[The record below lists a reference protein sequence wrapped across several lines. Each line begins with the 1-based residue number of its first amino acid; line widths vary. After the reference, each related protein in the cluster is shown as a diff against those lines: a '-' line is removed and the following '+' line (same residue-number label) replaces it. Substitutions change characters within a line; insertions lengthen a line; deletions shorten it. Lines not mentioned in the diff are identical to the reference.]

1 MSILDDR
8 ELLTKLDIHN
18 LISYLEYSPA
28 WNEVPVK
35 KGWQLFISDKSIT
48 GTEIELALPQTQ
60 DEYIFPTYAGN
71 AIDVLSQLNSEQ
83 PELTIERIHNV
94 NRDVLSVRNI
104 DERSRSS
111 ISIRLAA
118 KQVGRLQTL
127 IRQASNSEKDASP
140 YYRSAYHNSLA
151 ERMVNEF
158 QFGHTQDKSFG
169 LTVKTP
175 ALVKPIEYR
184 QLPMWFPGHAT
195 DPVETLAPV
204 SRRIV
209 ERIIRGLVATKNAV
223 QQESID
229 LLTYSYESGF
239 NSNMCKA
246 VVEISRNK
254 EASVEY
260 SVLWS
265 PKIIPPSDIADVEPI
280 LLLGTDYAY
289 LEKAAGEMKNLQPDD
304 TYRVR
309 GTIDGLTSPD
319 DPHKFGVGQSIVIK
333 WENDEGRI
341 LKVIIDLNPTEYLE
355 AIRAHEQ
362 YQPIEVTGELKS
374 IGGKWRLLNPRGF
387 QVVQ

>member
-1 MSILDDR
+1 MSVLNER
-8 ELLTKLDIHN
+8 ELLMKLDIHN
-18 LISYLEYSPA
+18 LVSYLQYSPV
-28 WNEVPVK
+28 WSEVPVK
-35 KGWQLFISDKSIT
+35 RGWQLFVSDKSIT
-48 GTEIELALPQTQ
+48 GVEIELALPKTQ
-60 DEYIFPTYAGN
+60 DEHIFPTYAGN
-71 AIDVLSQLNSEQ
+71 AIDILSQLNAEQ

-94 NRDVLSVRNI
+94 DRDVLSVRNI
-104 DERSRSS
+104 DERSKSS

-127 IRQASNSEKDASP
+127 IKQASNSEKDASP
-140 YYRSAYHNSLA
+140 YYGANYHNSLA

-169 LTVKTP
+169 LTIKTP
-175 ALVKPIEYR
+175 ALVQPIEYR
-184 QLPMWFPGHAT
+184 QLPIQFPESAIE
-195 DPVETLAPV
+195 PVETLAPV

-223 QQESID
+223 KQESVD
-229 LLTYSYESGF
+229 QLTHSYESGF

-265 PKIIPPSDIADVEPI
+265 PKITPANDIADVKPI

-289 LEKAAGEMKNLQPDD
+289 LEKAADEMKTLQPDD

-319 DPHKFGVGQSIVIK
+319 DPHKFGVGQSIVVK

-341 LKVIIDLNPTEYLE
+341 LKVIIDLNPQEYLD

-362 YQPIEVTGELKS
+362 YQPIEVTGELKL
-374 IGGKWRLLNPRGF
+374 IGSKWRLLNPRNF